1 MTYRTI
7 ETLFYI
13 AVILIGYIAISDLV
27 KVIRQINHWFK
38 NKFKK

>member
-1 MTYRTI
+1 MNYRTL
-7 ETLFYI
+7 ETLFFI
-13 AVILIGYIAISDLV
+13 AVILIGYIAISDLI

>member
-1 MTYRTI
+1 MTYKTI
-7 ETLFYI
+7 ETLFFI
-13 AVILIGYIAISDLV
+13 AVILIGYIAISDFI